1 MIKNQNDRL
10 PTQELD
16 TPMGIKLPP
25 GFKRRLEAVA
35 RTQGHT
41 KSSWSRMVLQRAV
54 EAMESGS
61 EVNLSDPLQIKKD
74 RTTM

>member
-10 PTQELD
+10 PNQELE
-16 TPMGIKLPP
+16 TPMGIKLSP
-25 GFKRRLEAVA
+25 GFKSRLEAVA

-41 KSSWSRMVLQRAV
+41 KSSWARMVLQRAV

-61 EVNLSDPLQIKKD
+61 KVNLSDPLQIKKD
-74 RTTM
+74 KTIM